1 MSYIQPVI
9 NAFLNKKD
17 KKVNNTESLGGML
30 FLFGNKIAE
39 WRNNDI
45 WVTTCGWK
53 TATTRDR
60 LQLLGAN
67 LKVRKGIWYLN
78 DSEWDGEFVNINT
91 YKKEIINKQNNQ
103 LFEK

>member
-1 MSYIQPVI
+1 MSYIQPII
-9 NAFLNKKD
+9 NAFLSKKD
-17 KKVNNTESLGGML
+17 KKINNTESLGGML

-45 WVTTCGWK
+45 WITTCGWK

-78 DSEWDGEFVNINT
+78 NEEWQGNWVNMEHYT
-91 YKKEIINKQNNQ
+91 KEKVINKQNNQ
-103 LFEK
+103 LFS

>member
-78 DSEWDGEFVNINT
+78 NEEWQGNWVNMKYYT
-91 YKKEIINKQNNQ
+91 KEKSKQQKQQ
-103 LFEK
+103 LFEE